1 MNCKMTLTACAAA
14 LLAGCATQ
22 EAPKTDNIVE
32 YEAVLDR
39 VHVRNDS
46 LTQYGN
52 TRAGAGIRQGEEYVH
67 TLWGEHEAGETN
79 EEKMAHALG
88 YESPK
93 EREAR
98 LAREKAAREAALKRA
113 AEKKARDKNAKKRR
127 AGRNGRDQS
136 IYAYDQSVYGE
147 KAPVVKK
154 TKESPSAAKRFVE
167 KTTLT
172 FPKKETPKEAVQNV
186 PATPTQTQA
195 ATPAKVMP
203 AAVTVAEKA
212 AEVKPDVVTEPIK
225 VATQVKANEPAAQEK
240 TSALAPVEK
249 EVGTQAEA
257 VKSEVKETVQANAKA
272 VKEVAKTVGETAEA
286 EVETKAAVVTT
297 PRHVIDPVIRNSGV
311 NDTPTL
317 APKVTSD
324 ETAEAAKVAP
334 EGNVETQTTEFGH
347 PDGEPAPGA
356 EVQPANK

>member
-1 MNCKMTLTACAAA
+1 MNYKLTLAACAVA
-14 LLAGCATQ
+14 LLLGGCATQ

-79 EEKMAHALG
+79 EEKMAHTLG

-98 LAREKAAREAALKRA
+98 LAREKAAHEATLKRA

-136 IYAYDQSVYGE
+136 IYSYNQSVYGE

-154 TKESPSAAKRFVE
+154 TKQGPSAAKRFVE

-172 FPKKETPKEAVQNV
+172 FPKKETSKEAVQNV
-186 PATPTQTQA
+186 PVTPTQTQA

-203 AAVTVAEKA
+203 AAVPVAEKA
-212 AEVKPDVVTEPIK
+212 AEVKPVVVAEPVKDVTEAK
-225 VATQVKANEPAAQEK
+225 VNEPAAQEK
-240 TSALAPVEK
+240 IPSVAPVEK
-249 EVGTQAEA
+249 AVETQAEA
-257 VKSEVKETVQANAKA
+257 VKSEVKEAAQANVED
-272 VKEVAKTVGETAEA
+272 VKESPKAAGESVAA
-286 EVETKAAVVTT
+286 ETKPAVVTT
-297 PRHVIDPVIRNSGV
+297 TRHVINPVIRNSGV
-311 NDTPTL
+311 NNTPTL

-324 ETAEAAKVAP
+324 ETAEPAKVAP
-334 EGNVETQTTEFGH
+334 EENTETQTTEFGH
-347 PDGEPAPGA
+347 PDGESNPGA

>member
-1 MNCKMTLTACAAA
+1 MNYKLTLTACAAA

-22 EAPKTDNIVE
+22 EAPKTNNIVE

-98 LAREKAAREAALKRA
+98 LAREKAAREAALKQA
-113 AEKKARDKNAKKRR
+113 AEKKARAKNANKRR
-127 AGRNGRDQS
+127 NGRNGRDQS
-136 IYAYDQSVYGE
+136 IYAYDQSVYGD

-154 TKESPSAAKRFVE
+154 TKQGSSAAKRFVE

-186 PATPTQTQA
+186 PVIPTQTQT
-195 ATPAKVMP
+195 ATPAKVIP
-203 AAVTVAEKA
+203 ATVPVAEKA
-212 AEVKPDVVTEPIK
+212 AEVKPVVVAKLVKDVTEAK
-225 VATQVKANEPAAQEK
+225 VNEPAVQEK
-240 TSALAPVEK
+240 IPSVAPVEK
-249 EVGTQAEA
+249 AVETQAEA
-257 VKSEVKETVQANAKA
+257 VKSEVKEAAQANGED
-272 VKEVAKTVGETAEA
+272 VKESPKAAGESVET
-286 EVETKAAVVTT
+286 ETKAAVVTT
-297 PRHVIDPVIRNSGV
+297 PRHVIDPVIRNSNV
-311 NDTPTL
+311 NDMPTL

-324 ETAEAAKVAP
+324 ETAEPVKVAP
-334 EGNVETQTTEFGH
+334 EGNTETQTTDFGH

>member
-1 MNCKMTLTACAAA
+1 MKCKMTLTACAAA

-172 FPKKETPKEAVQNV
+172 FPKKETSKEAVQNGPV
-186 PATPTQTQA
+186 TPTQTQA
-195 ATPAKVMP
+195 ATPAKVIP
-203 AAVTVAEKA
+203 AAVPVAEKTTA
-212 AEVKPDVVTEPIK
+212 VKPVVVTET
-225 VATQVKANEPAAQEK
+225 VNAATEAKANEPAAQEK
-240 TSALAPVEK
+240 IPSVAPVEK
-249 EVGTQAEA
+249 AVEKQAEA
-257 VKSEVKETVQANAKA
+257 VKSEVKEAAQANVED
-272 VKEVAKTVGETAEA
+272 VKESPKAAGESATAE
-286 EVETKAAVVTT
+286 TKPAVVPTT
-297 PRHVIDPVIRNSGV
+297 RHMINPVIRNSGV
-311 NDTPTL
+311 NDTPRL
-317 APKVTSD
+317 APTVTSD
-324 ETAEAAKVAP
+324 EPAESAKVAP
-334 EGNVETQTTEFGH
+334 EGNTETQTTDFGH
-347 PDGEPAPGA
+347 PDGESAPDA

>member
-1 MNCKMTLTACAAA
+1 MNCKLTLTACAAV

-79 EEKMAHALG
+79 EKKMAHALG

-98 LAREKAAREAALKRA
+98 LAREKATREAALKRA

-136 IYAYDQSVYGE
+136 IYAYDQSVYGK

-154 TKESPSAAKRFVE
+154 TKQGPSAAKRFVE

-172 FPKKETPKEAVQNV
+172 FPKKETPKEAVQNGPV
-186 PATPTQTQA
+186 TPTQTQA
-195 ATPAKVMP
+195 ATPAKVIP
-203 AAVTVAEKA
+203 AAVPVAEKTTA
-212 AEVKPDVVTEPIK
+212 VKPVVVTET
-225 VATQVKANEPAAQEK
+225 VNAATEAKANEPAAQEK
-240 TSALAPVEK
+240 IPSVAPVEK
-249 EVGTQAEA
+249 AVETQAEA
-257 VKSEVKETVQANAKA
+257 VKSEVKEAAQANVED
-272 VKEVAKTVGETAEA
+272 VKESPKAAGESAA
-286 EVETKAAVVTT
+286 AETKPAVVTT

-311 NDTPTL
+311 NNTPTL

-324 ETAEAAKVAP
+324 ETAEPAKVAP
-334 EGNVETQTTEFGH
+334 EENTETQTTEFGH

>member
-1 MNCKMTLTACAAA
+1 MNYKLTLTACAVA

-113 AEKKARDKNAKKRR
+113 AEKKAWAKNAKKRR
-127 AGRNGRDQS
+127 NGRNGRDQS

-154 TKESPSAAKRFVE
+154 TKEGPSAAKRFVE

-195 ATPAKVMP
+195 ATPAKMMP
-203 AAVTVAEKA
+203 AAAPVVEKA
-212 AEVKPDVVTEPIK
+212 AEVKPVVVAEPVNAATE
-225 VATQVKANEPAAQEK
+225 VKANEPTAQEK
-240 TSALAPVEK
+240 APSVAPVMKDAE
-249 EVGTQAEA
+249 THAEA
-257 VKSEVKETVQANAKA
+257 VKTEVKETVQTNAETVKESAKA
-272 VKEVAKTVGETAEA
+272 VGESAEA
-286 EVETKAAVVTT
+286 ESKAAVVTT

-311 NDTPTL
+311 NDTPAL

-324 ETAEAAKVAP
+324 ETTEPAKVAP
-334 EGNVETQTTEFGH
+334 EENTETQTTEFGH
-347 PDGEPAPGA
+347 PEGEPAPGA

>member
-1 MNCKMTLTACAAA
+1 MNCKLTLTACAAV

-136 IYAYDQSVYGE
+136 IYAYDQSVYRE
-147 KAPVVKK
+147 KAPVVKT
-154 TKESPSAAKRFVE
+154 TKQGPSAAKRFVE

-172 FPKKETPKEAVQNV
+172 FPKKETPKEAFQNGPV
-186 PATPTQTQA
+186 TPTQTQA

-203 AAVTVAEKA
+203 AVVPVAEKA
-212 AEVKPDVVTEPIK
+212 EEVKPVVVAEPAKDVTEAK
-225 VATQVKANEPAAQEK
+225 VNESAAQEK
-240 TSALAPVEK
+240 IPSVAPVEK
-249 EVGTQAEA
+249 AVETQAEV
-257 VKSEVKETVQANAKA
+257 VKSEVKEAAQANVED
-272 VKEVAKTVGETAEA
+272 VKESTKVADETAEA
-286 EVETKAAVVTT
+286 ETKEAVVPAT
-297 PRHVIDPVIRNSGV
+297 RHMINPVIRNSGV
-311 NDTPTL
+311 NDTPRL
-317 APKVTSD
+317 APTVTSD
-324 ETAEAAKVAP
+324 EPAESVKVTP
-334 EGNVETQTTEFGH
+334 EGNTETQMTVFGH

>member
-1 MNCKMTLTACAAA
+1 MNYKLTLTACAAA
-14 LLAGCATQ
+14 LLAGCASQ

-98 LAREKAAREAALKRA
+98 LAREKATREAALKRA
-113 AEKKARDKNAKKRR
+113 AEKKARVKNAKKRR
-127 AGRNGRDQS
+127 NGRNGRDRS

-154 TKESPSAAKRFVE
+154 TKEGSSAAKRFVE

-186 PATPTQTQA
+186 PVTPTQTQA

-203 AAVTVAEKA
+203 AAAPVTEKA
-212 AEVKPDVVTEPIK
+212 AEVKPVVK
-225 VATQVKANEPAAQEK
+225 D
-240 TSALAPVEK
+240 VEK
-249 EVGTQAEA
+249 QAEA
-257 VKSEVKETVQANAKA
+257 VKTEVKETVQANAEA
-272 VKEVAKTVGETAEA
+272 VKESAKAAGETDEA
-286 EVETKAAVVTT
+286 DTKAAVVTT
-297 PRHVIDPVIRNSGV
+297 TRHVIDPVIRNSGV
-311 NDTPTL
+311 NDTPTMV
-317 APKVTSD
+317 PKVTSD
-324 ETAEAAKVAP
+324 ETAEPAKVAP
-334 EGNVETQTTEFGH
+334 EGNAETQTTEFGH

>member
-67 TLWGEHEAGETN
+67 TLWGEHEVGETD

-113 AEKKARDKNAKKRR
+113 AEKKARDRNAKKRR

-136 IYAYDQSVYGE
+136 IYAYDQSVYGK

-154 TKESPSAAKRFVE
+154 TKQGPSAAKRFVE

-186 PATPTQTQA
+186 PVTPTQTQA

-203 AAVTVAEKA
+203 AAVPVAEKA
-212 AEVKPDVVTEPIK
+212 AEVKPVVVAEPVKDVTETK
-225 VATQVKANEPAAQEK
+225 VNEPAAQEK
-240 TSALAPVEK
+240 IPSVAPVVK
-249 EVGTQAEA
+249 EVETQAEA
-257 VKSEVKETVQANAKA
+257 VKTEVKETVQVNAGA
-272 VKEVAKTVGETAEA
+272 VKESVKTAGESVET
-286 EVETKAAVVTT
+286 ETKAAVVTT
-297 PRHVIDPVIRNSGV
+297 PRHVINPVIRNSGV

-317 APKVTSD
+317 VPKVTSD
-324 ETAEAAKVAP
+324 ETAEPAKVAP
-334 EGNVETQTTEFGH
+334 EKNTETQTTEFGH

>member
-1 MNCKMTLTACAAA
+1 MNYKLTLTACAAA

-79 EEKMAHALG
+79 EEKMAHAMG

-113 AEKKARDKNAKKRR
+113 AEKKARAKNAKKR
-127 AGRNGRDQS
+127 RNGRDQS

-147 KAPVVKK
+147 KTPVVKK
-154 TKESPSAAKRFVE
+154 TKQGSSAAKRFVE

-186 PATPTQTQA
+186 PVTPTQTQV

-203 AAVTVAEKA
+203 AALVAEKA
-212 AEVKPDVVTEPIK
+212 AEVKSAVVTEP
-225 VATQVKANEPAAQEK
+225 VKPETAEKSTDPAAQKK
-240 TSALAPVEK
+240 TPSVAPVVK
-249 EVGTQAEA
+249 DITTKAET
-257 VKSEVKETVQANAKA
+257 VKTEAKETVQAKVEA
-272 VKEVAKTVGETAEA
+272 VKESTKATGESVEA
-286 EVETKAAVVTT
+286 ETKAAVVTT
-297 PRHVIDPVIRNSGV
+297 TRHVIDPVIRNSAV

-324 ETAEAAKVAP
+324 ENTEPAKVAP
-334 EGNVETQTTEFGH
+334 EDNAETQTTEFGH

>member
-1 MNCKMTLTACAAA
+1 MNCKLTLTACAAV

-98 LAREKAAREAALKRA
+98 LAREKEAREAALKRA
-113 AEKKARDKNAKKRR
+113 AEKKALDKNAKKRR

-154 TKESPSAAKRFVE
+154 TKQGPSAAKRFVE

-172 FPKKETPKEAVQNV
+172 FPKKETPKEAVQNGPV
-186 PATPTQTQA
+186 TPTQTQA
-195 ATPAKVMP
+195 ATPAKVIP
-203 AAVTVAEKA
+203 AIVPVAEKTTA
-212 AEVKPDVVTEPIK
+212 VKPVVVTES
-225 VATQVKANEPAAQEK
+225 VNAATEAKANEPAAQEK
-240 TSALAPVEK
+240 IPSVAPVEK
-249 EVGTQAEA
+249 AVETQAEA
-257 VKSEVKETVQANAKA
+257 VKTEAKDTVQVNAEA
-272 VKEVAKTVGETAEA
+272 VKESVKTAGES
-286 EVETKAAVVTT
+286 VETEKKAAVVTT
-297 PRHVIDPVIRNSGV
+297 TRHVINPVIRNSGV
-311 NDTPTL
+311 NNTPTL

-324 ETAEAAKVAP
+324 ETAEPAKVAP
-334 EGNVETQTTEFGH
+334 EENTETQTTEFGH
-347 PDGEPAPGA
+347 PDGESNPGA

>member
-1 MNCKMTLTACAAA
+1 MNCKLTLTACAAV

-113 AEKKARDKNAKKRR
+113 AEKKALDKNAKKRR

-154 TKESPSAAKRFVE
+154 TKQGPSAAKRFVE

-186 PATPTQTQA
+186 PVTPTQTQA

-203 AAVTVAEKA
+203 AAVPVAEKTTA
-212 AEVKPDVVTEPIK
+212 VKPVVVTEP
-225 VATQVKANEPAAQEK
+225 VNAATEATANEPAAQEK
-240 TSALAPVEK
+240 IPSVAPVEK
-249 EVGTQAEA
+249 AVETQAEA
-257 VKSEVKETVQANAKA
+257 VKTEVKDTVQVNAEA
-272 VKEVAKTVGETAEA
+272 VKESVKTAGES
-286 EVETKAAVVTT
+286 VETEKKAAVVTT

-311 NDTPTL
+311 NNTPTL

-324 ETAEAAKVAP
+324 ETAEPAKVAP
-334 EGNVETQTTEFGH
+334 EENTETQTTDFGH

>member
-1 MNCKMTLTACAAA
+1 MNCKLTLTACAAV
-14 LLAGCATQ
+14 LLLGGCATQ

-154 TKESPSAAKRFVE
+154 IKQGPSAAKRFVE

-172 FPKKETPKEAVQNV
+172 FPKKETSKEAVQNV
-186 PATPTQTQA
+186 PVTPTQTQA

-203 AAVTVAEKA
+203 AAVPVAEKV
-212 AEVKPDVVTEPIK
+212 AEVKPVVVAEPVNAATE
-225 VATQVKANEPAAQEK
+225 AKANEPAAQEK
-240 TSALAPVEK
+240 IPSVAPVEK
-249 EVGTQAEA
+249 AVETQAEA
-257 VKSEVKETVQANAKA
+257 VKSEVKEAAQANVED
-272 VKEVAKTVGETAEA
+272 VKESPKAAGESVAA
-286 EVETKAAVVTT
+286 ETKPAVVTT
-297 PRHVIDPVIRNSGV
+297 TRHVINPVIRNSGV
-311 NDTPTL
+311 NNTPTL
-317 APKVTSD
+317 APKVTSG
-324 ETAEAAKVAP
+324 ETAEPAKVAP
-334 EGNVETQTTEFGH
+334 EENTETQTTEFGH
-347 PDGEPAPGA
+347 PDGESNPGA

>member
-113 AEKKARDKNAKKRR
+113 AEKKARAKNANKRR
-127 AGRNGRDQS
+127 NGRNGRDQS

-154 TKESPSAAKRFVE
+154 TKQGPSAAKRFVE

-186 PATPTQTQA
+186 PVTPTQTQA

-203 AAVTVAEKA
+203 AAVPVAEKA
-212 AEVKPDVVTEPIK
+212 AEVKPVVVAEPIK
-225 VATQVKANEPAAQEK
+225 DVTEAKVKEPAAQKK
-240 TSALAPVEK
+240 TPSVAPVVK
-249 EVGTQAEA
+249 EVETQAEA
-257 VKSEVKETVQANAKA
+257 VKT
-272 VKEVAKTVGETAEA
+272 EA
-286 EVETKAAVVTT
+286 KAAVVTT
-297 PRHVIDPVIRNSGV
+297 PRHVINPVIRNSGV

-324 ETAEAAKVAP
+324 ETAEPAKVAP
-334 EGNVETQTTEFGH
+334 QENTKTQTTEFGH
-347 PDGEPAPGA
+347 LDGEPAPGA